1 VDAGIKASDSQAAQR
16 LVGDVSEKGL
26 HSRGWSKSL
35 GWASQNEQIHP
46 LERDRMRWI
55 DTDGLRLSKGTQRAG
70 DGLGNVFGVP
80 EL

>member
-1 VDAGIKASDSQAAQR
+1 
-16 LVGDVSEKGL
+16 
-26 HSRGWSKSL
+26 
-35 GWASQNEQIHP
+35 
-46 LERDRMRWI
+46 MRWI